1 MSQFNF
7 STVKKISFSVLL
19 ASTALS
25 AAQAQTAPA
34 EEPEG
39 SEIIVTGT
47 RATGMQ
53 AADSAAPVQLL
64 SEGALAKVGQ
74 PNLNQ
79 ALTQLVPSFTAQTQG
94 TDMSNFGLS
103 ARLRGLSPNHT
114 LVMVNGKR
122 RHNSAILQVIAG
134 PFAGSAAPSIDL
146 IPPDAV
152 QRIEVLQD
160 GAAAQYGS
168 DAIAGVI
175 NIILKNNTS
184 GVSTKFTAGQFYD
197 GEGTLYSAS
206 GNIGLPIGDSGY
218 LNLTMFHRRQDY
230 TAVGDGQLTVTR
242 VDGSAYPGLTGP
254 AANWANLDL
263 KEINGGAA
271 KSALT
276 IGMFN
281 AGYDFGG
288 VELYGFGNYAKRVG
302 YAKQGYRHPGRICR
316 NPNTPTNTGPLDGRA
331 VGAGGGI
338 GTYEPASCFADTGV
352 NGMVPEQK
360 VDEDAY
366 SLTGGIKGD
375 VGGFNWDLSST
386 YGEVEDNVFTVNSAN
401 RQLFIDTGN
410 TPRNFYAG
418 MFKFTQW
425 TTTLDLRK
433 EVEVGLAE
441 PLTIAGGGEYR
452 RETYTLGAGEPLS
465 YYGDGAQS
473 FPGYSPRDASH
484 HGRNAKAVYID
495 LIAHPVEAWSV
506 DLAGRYED
514 YSDFGDTAIGKITT
528 RYDFSDAF
536 ALRGTF
542 STGFRAPTL
551 QESYYSAV
559 NVGPTSASG
568 QLPPNSVAAA
578 SLGFSPLRPEKST
591 NFSGGI
597 VLRPIPRLTITLDAY
612 LIKIRDRIVGTA
624 PIRGL
629 VSGAP
634 QPTPIINGLPA
645 SEAVLRALQAQGVFT
660 AGLPNLSAQTFTNGV
675 DTRTIGLDLLARYP
689 VDLPFG
695 KLDLTLTGNV
705 NDTNVT
711 ANRVPFGLFNAVS
724 VSYLEESQPKY
735 KVLLGG
741 LLTSGKFSANARV
754 SYQGKSQV
762 LVQPAVTGYGPYW
775 GVVKSTFLAD
785 LELGYDLTDNV
796 NLAIGANNL
805 FNKTPEIPN
814 LLPASVRIDPG
825 VSPYENGSGTINS
838 PYGHG
843 TYGTNGGYYYARIGL
858 KF

>member
-1 MSQFNF
+1 
-7 STVKKISFSVLL
+7 
-19 ASTALS
+19 
-25 AAQAQTAPA
+25 
-34 EEPEG
+34 
-39 SEIIVTGT
+39 
-47 RATGMQ
+47 
-53 AADSAAPVQLL
+53 
-64 SEGALAKVGQ
+64 
-74 PNLNQ
+74 
-79 ALTQLVPSFTAQTQG
+79 
-94 TDMSNFGLS
+94 
-103 ARLRGLSPNHT
+103 
-114 LVMVNGKR
+114 
-122 RHNSAILQVIAG
+122 
-134 PFAGSAAPSIDL
+134 
-146 IPPDAV
+146 V

-184 GVSTKFTAGQFYD
+184 GTSAKFTAGQFYD

-218 LNLTMFHRRQDY
+218 LDLTLFHRRQDY

-263 KEINGGAA
+263 KEVNGGAA

-288 VELYGFGNYAKRVG
+288 VELYGFGNIAKRVG
-302 YAKQGYRHPGRICR
+302 YAKQGYRHPGRICSS
-316 NPNTPTNTGPLDGRA
+316 NT
-331 VGAGGGI
+331 VGAQGGT
-338 GTYEPASCFADTGV
+338 GTYDPASCFADTGV
-352 NGMVPEQK
+352 AGMIPEQK

-375 VGGFNWDLSST
+375 AGGFNWDLSTT
-386 YGEVEDNVFTVNSAN
+386 YGEVEDNVYTVKSAN
-401 RQLFIDTGN
+401 RQLYLDTGN

-418 MFKFTQW
+418 LFKFTQW

-452 RETYTLGAGEPLS
+452 KETYTLGAGEPLS

-495 LIAHPVEAWSV
+495 FIAHPVEAWTV

-568 QLPPNSVAAA
+568 QLPPNSAAAA

-612 LIKIRDRIVGTA
+612 YIKIRDRIVGTA

-629 VSGAP
+629 VSNV
-634 QPTPIINGLPA
+634 QQTNPIINGQTA
-645 SEAVLRALQAQGVFT
+645 YQAVLAALTAQGVFT
-660 AGLPNLSAQTFTNGV
+660 TGLPNLSAQTFTNGV

-689 VDLPFG
+689 IDLPFG

-741 LLTSGKFSANARV
+741 LLTSGKFSVNGRV

-762 LVQPAVTGYGPYW
+762 LVQPSVTGFGPYW

-796 NLAIGANNL
+796 SLAIGANNL
-805 FNKTPEIPN
+805 FNKKPEIPN
-814 LLPASVRIDPG
+814 LLPASAVINPG

-838 PYGHG
+838 PYSHG